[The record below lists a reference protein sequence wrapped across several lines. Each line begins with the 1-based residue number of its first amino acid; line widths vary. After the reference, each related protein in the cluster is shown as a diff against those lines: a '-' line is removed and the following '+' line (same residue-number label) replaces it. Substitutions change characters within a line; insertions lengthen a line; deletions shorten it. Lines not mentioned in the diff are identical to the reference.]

1 MSQGTILI
9 TGASRGIGASLV
21 DVCIHQGWDVIAC
34 QRKMSGERGVS
45 QVRRNSLC
53 HEIEMDVSKQESV
66 QNAFQKIAESV
77 SRIDVLV
84 NNAGVFP
91 EPTDTPFESLKPSW
105 FQEAFSVNLIGTSMV
120 TQACLPFLKKSSHG
134 RIVNISSGA
143 ASITQRE
150 GRRYCYGASKAALN
164 HVTRGLANELS
175 DQKLTVVA
183 LSPGWVRTDM
193 GGDQADLEAKE
204 VANQMEQ
211 TIRQLSLPQTGQFL
225 DRFGKPDTYVW

>member
-1 MSQGTILI
+1 MSQGRILI

-21 DVCIHQGWDVIAC
+21 DVCISQGWDVIAC
-34 QRKMSGERGVS
+34 QRKISGAGGVS

-53 HEIEMDVSKQESV
+53 QEIEMDVSKQDSV
-66 QNAFQKIAESV
+66 EKAFHRIAEDV

-91 EPTDTPFESLKPSW
+91 EPTDTPFESLKHSW
-105 FQEAFSVNLIGTSMV
+105 FREAFSVNVIGTSMV
-120 TQACLPFLKKSSHG
+120 TQACLPFLKKSSNG

-164 HVTRGLANELS
+164 HMTRGLANELS

-183 LSPGWVRTDM
+183 LSPGWVRTNM
-193 GGDQADLEAKE
+193 GGEEADLEAKE

-211 TIRQLSLPQTGQFL
+211 TIRQLSLQQSGQFL
-225 DRFGKPDTYVW
+225 DRFGKPDTYAW